1 MRTSD
6 ALLLLLALI
15 PVQATLSPDSPKQK
29 AKAKEP
35 NVLRGP
41 QEGDVFSLGLVSHE
55 PLAKDILTNH
65 RTYFKDTGLRR
76 FNGTTLGYVTPW
88 NSHGYDVAKI
98 FAKKFDIISPVWLQV
113 VKQGDDYQVA
123 GVHDID
129 AGWLSDVRR
138 KGKQADNQRTVKVFP
153 RFIFEH
159 FTDRDI
165 KLLLSDAKER
175 SRVNE
180 ALIKVCKDNRFDGL
194 VLEVWSQLAGRIDD
208 NILYNLILQMAKDLQ
223 KQKLRLILVVPPY
236 RKDTGNLFGERHME
250 KLYKHIFA
258 FSLMTYDFSSVQR
271 PGANAPLYFVR
282 KAVEMIAP
290 EGCPDMEAKRAKIL
304 LGLNMYGN
312 DYTPDGGGPI
322 TFGQYLDLVKHV
334 KKHLTYDERDVEN
347 FFEVKWV
354 FSGCFLKKLILAFVL
369 LFRNEN
375 GRHIV
380 FYPTLYS
387 INERI
392 KLAQELGTGIS
403 IWELGQGLDYF
414 YDLF

>member
-1 MRTSD
+1 MRAPD
-6 ALLLLLALI
+6 ALVYLLAILFL
-15 PVQATLSPDSPKQK
+15 VLTSVHGTLAPDSHKPKSK
-29 AKAKEP
+29 HKESS
-35 NVLRGP
+35 LRGGP
-41 QEGDVFSLGLVSHE
+41 QDSDVFDLGLVNPE
-55 PLAKDILTNH
+55 PLAKDIVANH
-65 RTYFKDTGLRR
+65 RGYFKESGLRR

-98 FAKKFDIISPVWLQV
+98 FAKKFDIISPVWLQI
-113 VKQGDDYQVA
+113 VKQEDRYSVA
-123 GVHDID
+123 GTHDID
-129 AGWLSDVRR
+129 AGWVSDVRR
-138 KGKQADNQRTVKVFP
+138 KGKQAHNQRTVKVFP
-153 RFIFEH
+153 RFIFDH

-165 KLLLSDAKER
+165 KLLLSDARER
-175 SRVNE
+175 TKVND
-180 ALIKVCKDNRFDGL
+180 ALIKCCKDNGFDGL

-208 NILYNLILQMAKDLQ
+208 KILFALVLQMAKELQ
-223 KQKLRLILVVPPY
+223 KQQLRLILVIPPF
-236 RKDTGNLFGERHME
+236 RKDTGNLFGEKHMD

-282 KAVEMIAP
+282 KAVETIAP
-290 EGCPDMEAKRAKIL
+290 EGCTDMAAKRAKIL
-304 LGLNMYGN
+304 MGLNMYGN

-322 TFGQYLDLVKHV
+322 TFSQYLDLVRHV

-347 FFEVKWV
+347 FFEIK
-354 FSGCFLKKLILAFVL
+354 
-369 LFRNEN
+369 NQD

-403 IWELGQGLDYF
+403 IWELGQGLNYF